1 MTAWASRARDR
12 RLRTDAWWVKLT
24 ACPCVCSAAP
34 AAQPESGNETYLQF
48 YPEHS
53 SDGILRL
60 GNVAPDFAA
69 ETTMGNW
76 DSYHEWLGDSWGV
89 LFSHP
94 ADFTPV
100 CTTEIG
106 RLALAH
112 DWLSEHNV
120 KVATLSV
127 DGVDSH
133 NAWLEDV
140 VAHCENDITIDFPII
155 GE

>member
-1 MTAWASRARDR
+1 MPLLLTRVDNCNFNARKHR
-12 RLRTDAWWVKLT
+12 
-24 ACPCVCSAAP
+24 
-34 AAQPESGNETYLQF
+34 
-48 YPEHS
+48 
-53 SDGILRL
+53 
-60 GNVAPDFAA
+60 
-69 ETTMGNW
+69 GNW
-76 DSYHEWLGDSWGV
+76 DSYHDWLGDSWGV

-112 DWLSEHNV
+112 DWLTEHNV

-127 DGVDSH
+127 DGVESH
-133 NAWLEDV
+133 NEWLEDV
-140 VAHCENDITIDFPII
+140 VAHCENDVTIDFPII